1 MKKNCLAWMIIAG
14 FATLACSL
22 SIAPADRTSPAPP
35 ATEAQSGIPF
45 FASPVTLEIPN
56 GLASSARADGMDL
69 VTDQTGAPWEVG
81 PAHLQITLQDYSLAS
96 SSHVPQIFVYPAP
109 EYAAENPGAA
119 ESLKRLQTILSN
131 PGGQYTNDQYP
142 HVPFFNAGQVFAA
155 QEKTLSF
162 NGGSGIRFV
171 TQYAQDISPINNGG
185 VFYLFEGLSSDGKY
199 YMIAILPVNLPFL
212 PADNNPDSLVPS
224 GGIAFP
230 QNNAPGLD
238 FDAYFKKVT
247 QLIDTAPSGQF
258 SPPLNTLDTLIQ
270 SISIQ

>member
-1 MKKNCLAWMIIAG
+1 MKKSCLAWMISAG

-22 SIAPADRTSPAPP
+22 SITPAARTSPVSP
-35 ATEAQSGIPF
+35 ATEVQSGIPF
-45 FASPVTLEIPN
+45 FASPVKLEIPN

-69 VTDQTGAPWEVG
+69 VTDQTGAAWEVG

-155 QEKTLSF
+155 QEKALSF
-162 NGGSGIRFV
+162 NGSSGIRFV
-171 TQYAQDISPINNGG
+171 TQYAQDVSPINNGG
-185 VFYLFEGLSSDGKY
+185 LFYLFEGLSSDGKY

-212 PADNNPDSLVPS
+212 PADNNQDSPVPS
-224 GGIAFP
+224 GGITFP

-238 FDAYFKKVT
+238 FDTYFKKVT
-247 QLIDTAPSGQF
+247 QLIDTASSGQF
-258 SPPLNTLDTLIQ
+258 SPPLNSLDSLIQ
-270 SISIQ
+270 SISVQ